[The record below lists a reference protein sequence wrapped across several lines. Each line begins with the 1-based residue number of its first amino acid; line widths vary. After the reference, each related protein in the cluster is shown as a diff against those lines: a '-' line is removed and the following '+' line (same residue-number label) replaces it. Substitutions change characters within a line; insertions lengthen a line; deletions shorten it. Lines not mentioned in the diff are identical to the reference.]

1 MATVK
6 INPILKPLIP
16 DFLDNRKA
24 DISEIRTALGRQDY
38 EAVRITGH
46 NLRGCGTGYGF
57 VPITEIGQVIEQ
69 AAKDQDLATIEK
81 ATGELADYLDS
92 VEPVYE

>member
-1 MATVK
+1 MVTVK

-24 DISEIRTALGRQDY
+24 DINDIRSALERQDY
-38 EAVRITGH
+38 EAIRVTGH

-69 AAKDQDLATIEK
+69 AAIQQDAAAIEQAT
-81 ATGELADYLDS
+81 AQLADYLDS